1 MGFKDCIRY
10 LFRNYYTKNTFK
22 KKYIC
27 YYGYERF
34 LIGGGNLVKKHFLI
48 ILLLS
53 FFLFVACEY
62 KEKAKIKFD
71 DAQSVLDS
79 SFGESGTERI
89 ITGDIELPNSIGD
102 VSLIWTSDKP
112 EILSASGKVNRGEKD
127 VVVTLTV
134 EMKYGANTLE
144 RMD

>member
-1 MGFKDCIRY
+1 M
-10 LFRNYYTKNTFK
+10 
-22 KKYIC
+22 
-27 YYGYERF
+27 
-34 LIGGGNLVKKHFLI
+34 IGGGNLVKKHFLI